1 MSDDRSPPGNAVPG
15 PGRPADT
22 EGTDEAKGELG
33 SRSASRPPDRPASV
47 RDTMRSARRYDPG
60 SGRRPLARRRNRGRE
75 RSAPPPAR
83 ELTNPLAVE
92 VPTRRIELED
102 GVWTVVV
109 KGSGTV
115 GSEIGRSAR
124 LLSVGFEA
132 PGERANPEGTRYL
145 AAGRLEEVDEE
156 VLRGLVAEVD
166 SGAHATPASSRRRK
180 S

>member
-1 MSDDRSPPGNAVPG
+1 
-15 PGRPADT
+15 
-22 EGTDEAKGELG
+22 
-33 SRSASRPPDRPASV
+33 
-47 RDTMRSARRYDPG
+47 
-60 SGRRPLARRRNRGRE
+60 
-75 RSAPPPAR
+75 
-83 ELTNPLAVE
+83 VE

-115 GSEIGRSAR
+115 GSEVGRSAR

-132 PGERANPEGTRYL
+132 PGERTNPERTCYV

-156 VLRGLVAEVD
+156 VLRGLVAEVNQGARAT
-166 SGAHATPASSRRRK
+166 SGSSRRRRPRGRGRPRRRK